1 MSNKFRR
8 TWKPIS
14 YGSQPLWAAPLPPPE
29 GTAAPICS
37 GLGARGLITTSA
49 EASRTHGCQALPSP
63 KGCQLTTKNCSLKS
77 KEGVSGQI
85 TAWWWRCLLSSSF
98 FFQYIKPGSMKQQLY
113 VIIKVGIQLRSVLQS
128 NGQDSTPAICSQ
140 QYLGLAVCVHTRCPC
155 LTQSVTPSLTALHTI
170 YNHVLWYGCRR
181 HQPPLRPLG
190 GHLYVPC
197 LAVRILLTAEHK
209 AFFFLRH
216 LFANNRPKQFE
227 VFPVREVLLKEL
239 CHFDFSYTLG
249 SALRFVNSYLPSPM
263 PQAPD
268 LEHSPVP
275 ILVTADEE
283 KVSHD
288 SRAEHCHFQPLEALW
303 DLLVHQANIG
313 LRASSGAT
321 ATSSSIIPA
330 VNLSGEAPL
339 RDRTAELQGAVLPT
353 GSWGLLLAPH
363 QQTGASENHLSQEH
377 RVLAHTPN
385 LLPSHY
391 LLGVIVSFPN
401 S

>member
-1 MSNKFRR
+1 MKVFAQLIFLFPIYQ
-8 TWKPIS
+8 TWVN
-14 YGSQPLWAAPLPPPE
+14 E
-29 GTAAPICS
+29 TAAVCHHQ
-37 GLGARGLITTSA
+37 GRHSA
-49 EASRTHGCQALPSP
+49 EKRAAKQWTRLYTCHLQPAVSWASCVCAYTVPMPYPVCNTEPHCTTYHLQPCFVIWMQKASATTQTFGGASVCTLLGCTDSPYSRTQG
-63 KGCQLTTKNCSLKS
+63 
-77 KEGVSGQI
+77 
-85 TAWWWRCLLSSSF
+85 F
-98 FFQYIKPGSMKQQLY
+98 
-113 VIIKVGIQLRSVLQS
+113 
-128 NGQDSTPAICSQ
+128 
-140 QYLGLAVCVHTRCPC
+140 
-155 LTQSVTPSLTALHTI
+155 
-170 YNHVLWYGCRR
+170 
-181 HQPPLRPLG
+181 
-190 GHLYVPC
+190 
-197 LAVRILLTAEHK
+197 
-209 AFFFLRH
+209 FFFLRH

>member
-1 MSNKFRR
+1 MFCDMDAEG
-8 TWKPIS
+8 IS
-14 YGSQPLWAAPLPPPE
+14 HHSDLWGGICMYLAWLYGF
-29 GTAAPICS
+29 
-37 GLGARGLITTSA
+37 
-49 EASRTHGCQALPSP
+49 
-63 KGCQLTTKNCSLKS
+63 SL
-77 KEGVSGQI
+77 
-85 TAWWWRCLLSSSF
+85 
-98 FFQYIKPGSMKQQLY
+98 QQ
-113 VIIKVGIQLRSVLQS
+113 
-128 NGQDSTPAICSQ
+128 N
-140 QYLGLAVCVHTRCPC
+140 
-155 LTQSVTPSLTALHTI
+155 TQ
-170 YNHVLWYGCRR
+170 G
-181 HQPPLRPLG
+181 
-190 GHLYVPC
+190 
-197 LAVRILLTAEHK
+197 
-209 AFFFLRH
+209 FFLKH

-239 CHFDFSYTLG
+239 CHFDFSYTLR

-283 KVSHD
+283 KVSRD